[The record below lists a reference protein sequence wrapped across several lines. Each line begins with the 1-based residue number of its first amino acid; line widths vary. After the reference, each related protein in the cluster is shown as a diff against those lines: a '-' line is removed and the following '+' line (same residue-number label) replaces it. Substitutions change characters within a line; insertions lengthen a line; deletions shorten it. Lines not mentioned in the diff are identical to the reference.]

1 MFRTIIGLEIH
12 AQVMSET
19 KAFCSCSA
27 DAFEKKPNTLICP
40 VCTGQPGALPV
51 LNEEV
56 VNLALKGALALNC
69 EINKKSSFD
78 RKNYFY
84 PDLPKG
90 YQITQ
95 FFKPIAE
102 NGFLLIDD
110 QNGKEKKIRI
120 RRLHI
125 EEDAGKLL
133 HTGSENISESTGSYL
148 DLNRCGVPLIEI
160 VTEPDMSSPEEARIF
175 MEALRDNLKV
185 LNVCS
190 GDMEKGALRCDANIS
205 VVDEE
210 KNYSSN
216 RVEVKN
222 MNSFKFVE
230 KALLYEKERI
240 IDELKKGHDVKFETR
255 SWVMPD
261 KKTVSMRSKEK
272 ENDYRY
278 FPEPDLP
285 ILLVS
290 DEKIEIIKA
299 SLPEL
304 PRNKKLRFIE
314 EYNIP
319 EYDAGVLSSD
329 PLIANFFEEVAKYT
343 NKPKESSNWI
353 MGEVLR
359 MIKEENLDL
368 ENSFLSKE
376 LFQDLFKL
384 MDNKII
390 SSKMAKD
397 VLDYA
402 LKEKKLPSVIVEEK
416 GFKQVEDT
424 DLIAKIIQEAIKK
437 NQKAVDQY
445 KSGKKNVIGYF
456 VGAVMKETKG
466 KANPE
471 TVNKIAKE
479 MLEK

>member
-12 AQVMSET
+12 AQVMSKT

-27 DAFEKKPNTLICP
+27 DVFEKKPNTLICP

-56 VNLALKGALALNC
+56 VCLALKGALALNC
-69 EINKKSSFD
+69 EINNKSSFD

-102 NGFLLIDD
+102 NGFLIIDD

-133 HTGSENISESTGSYL
+133 HIGSENISESTGSYL

-285 ILLVS
+285 PLFVS
-290 DEKIEIIKA
+290 DEKIEIIKT

-304 PRNKKLRFIE
+304 PRNKKLRFIG

-376 LFQDLFKL
+376 LFNDLFKL

-424 DLIAKIIQEAIKK
+424 ELITRIIQEAIKK

-471 TVNKIAKE
+471 TVNEIAKE